1 MLYTS
6 CHFFVI
12 ILWVINLEKT
22 IIYLIR
28 HSEQL
33 RINGSYKSSESEQ
46 LKNEKIILSIDGEK
60 KAERLSEREEFK
72 NIDALYSS
80 NYTRA
85 IATAK
90 YIADRNNIEINI
102 DERLGERK
110 LRRFELF
117 KKIRRKNAIRLYC

>member
-1 MLYTS
+1 M
-6 CHFFVI
+6 
-12 ILWVINLEKT
+12 LWVINLEKT

-33 RINGSYKSSESEQ
+33 RLSGNYESSESEQ

-60 KAERLSEREEFK
+60 KAEVLSERQELK
-72 NIDALYSS
+72 NIDVIYSS

-90 YIADRNNIEINI
+90 YIADKNNIEINV

-110 LRRFELF
+110 LRRFKFF
-117 KKIRRKNAIRLYC
+117 KKIRRKNAI

>member
-33 RINGSYKSSESEQ
+33 RINGSYESSESEQ
-46 LKNEKIILSIDGEK
+46 LKNEKIILSIEGEK
-60 KAERLSEREEFK
+60 KAERLSEREELK

-85 IATAK
+85 ISTAK
-90 YIADRNNIEINI
+90 YIAAQNNIEINI

-110 LRRFELF
+110 LRRFEFF
-117 KKIRRKNAIRLYC
+117 KKIRRKNAV